1 MLDIT
6 GVSTTAYGS
15 ASVFDVA
22 NIDKIITIPAG
33 QSDARI
39 LIPIA
44 VDDEVE
50 EDETFTLTLSLVEGG
65 EIGLYP
71 SLEVTIIDVTT
82 EITPVTT
89 GMFVGA
95 RRITLFMGYW
105 YNSPQIEPF
114 HL

>member
-1 MLDIT
+1 MLAIT
-6 GVSTTAYGS
+6 GVSTTAFGS

-44 VDDEVE
+44 VDNEVE
-50 EDETFTLTLSLVEGG
+50 DDETFTLTLSLVEGG

-71 SLEVTIIDVTT
+71 SLEVTIIDVIT
-82 EITPVTT
+82 EITPETT

-95 RRITLFMGYW
+95 RPVTPFMGYW
-105 YNSPQIEPF
+105 SSS
-114 HL
+114 L